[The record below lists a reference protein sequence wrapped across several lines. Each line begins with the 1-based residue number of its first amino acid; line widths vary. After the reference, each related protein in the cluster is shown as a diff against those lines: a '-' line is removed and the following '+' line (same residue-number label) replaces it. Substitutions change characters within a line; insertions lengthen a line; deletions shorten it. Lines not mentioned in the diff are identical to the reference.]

1 MAGIQNT
8 KLKGLLAP
16 RVVKQ
21 RGFWG
26 LERRLPLPAWS
37 SICCLLLAN
46 TPQLTL
52 LTPMVLL
59 SRLTSSETPSQE
71 SNRMCTS
78 LQTQNSRWKSGVGR
92 TEEREEED
100 KRLMSPGRP
109 LTVWNVNRKS
119 SEVGILDLKNGRLTF
134 TWVTLTRF
142 LSQLGLFTYK
152 TGDNRSSE
160 VIQSSRRL
168 NSRRLQGTHNAW
180 HTASATQCLF
190 WKHPLPADMPDN
202 SKIFSANALVTWNVF
217 TL

>member
-21 RGFWG
+21 RGFRG

-59 SRLTSSETPSQE
+59 SQLTSSETPSLRSQTACVPHFKPRTAGK
-71 SNRMCTS
+71 NR
-78 LQTQNSRWKSGVGR
+78 GVGW

-100 KRLMSPGRP
+100 KRFMSPGRP

-119 SEVGILDLKNGRLTF
+119 PEVGILDLKNGRLTF

-152 TGDNRSSE
+152 TEITG
-160 VIQSSRRL
+160 VV
-168 NSRRLQGTHNAW
+168 
-180 HTASATQCLF
+180 
-190 WKHPLPADMPDN
+190 K
-202 SKIFSANALVTWNVF
+202 
-217 TL
+217 